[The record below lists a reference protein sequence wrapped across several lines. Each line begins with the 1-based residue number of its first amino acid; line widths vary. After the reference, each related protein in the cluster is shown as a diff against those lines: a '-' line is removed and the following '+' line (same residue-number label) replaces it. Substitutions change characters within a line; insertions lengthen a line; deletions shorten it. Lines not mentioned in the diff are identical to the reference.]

1 MGGKGHHLQPTK
13 EKHDKENL
21 RVNIIIPVRYG
32 SRYDTASYCSAS
44 PPEHAKEAW
53 VPELR
58 EGWVQEPREGWV
70 TELREGWVPETREGW
85 VAEPREGWVA
95 VPRDGWVPEPSTPL
109 PRAHHLQPQAAPSA
123 AQPDATSS
131 RYFTRRQETGE
142 VQPLSTTFSSA
153 SSSQGDVFG
162 EASGSQGG
170 THTWQQLREMPCMA
184 GHCLRARGASP
195 LSRVPRPRREMSHGC
210 SAGIQ
215 GTGVIEALA

>member
-21 RVNIIIPVRYG
+21 RVNIIIPVRCG
-32 SRYDTASYCSAS
+32 SRYDTASYRSAS
-44 PPEHAKEAW
+44 TPEHA
-53 VPELR
+53 
-58 EGWVQEPREGWV
+58 
-70 TELREGWVPETREGW
+70 REGWVPEPREGW
-85 VAEPREGWVA
+85 VAEPRE
-95 VPRDGWVPEPSTPL
+95 GWVPEPSTPL
-109 PRAHHLQPQAAPSA
+109 PRAHRLHPQAAPSA
-123 AQPDATSS
+123 ARPDATSS

-142 VQPLSTTFSSA
+142 VQPLSTTFSSS

-170 THTWQQLREMPCMA
+170 TRTWQQLREMPCMA

-195 LSRVPRPRREMSHGC
+195 RSRVPSPRIQMPHGC
-210 SAGIQ
+210 STGIQ